1 MSIMKKR
8 ISAVLLLLMLLLAV
22 TGCEYSSTVMSSER
36 TTPNGFSMSYKKFN
50 GVKSYDIRTKGNG
63 AVITMDIVSESGTL
77 SVRILD
83 SDDTV
88 VYEANDLVTGSYVIV
103 LPGSGKHV
111 IKMTAEDHSGSFAFN
126 WSK

>member
-1 MSIMKKR
+1 MKKR
-8 ISAVLLLLMLLLAV
+8 ISAVLLLLVMLLTV
-22 TGCEYSSTVMSSER
+22 TGCEFSSTVMSSER

-50 GVKSYDIRTKGNG
+50 GVRNYDIRTEGNG
-63 AVITMDIVSESGTL
+63 AVITMDIVSESGKL
-77 SVRILD
+77 GVRILD
-83 SDDTV
+83 RDDTV

-111 IKMTAEDHSGSFAFN
+111 IKMTAEDHRGSYAFD